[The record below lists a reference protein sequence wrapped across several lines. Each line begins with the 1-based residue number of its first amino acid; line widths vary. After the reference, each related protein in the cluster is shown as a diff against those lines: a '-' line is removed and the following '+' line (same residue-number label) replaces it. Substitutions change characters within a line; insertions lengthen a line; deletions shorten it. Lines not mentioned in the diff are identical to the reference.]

1 MRTSR
6 LALAVSLPVAVL
18 LAAGCR
24 GTQPV
29 AGGAYGAAPT
39 TAAAATSP
47 APSASATGSATGAAS
62 AAASGAPMIPARA
75 VLTISATKLGYVLA
89 TAKGMTVYWYGKDV
103 KDGGQSACTGSC
115 AAAWPP
121 VAGAPVA
128 APGVRLSGTL
138 GAITLPDGVVQ
149 ATYNGYPLY
158 SYASDM
164 SPGQA
169 NGNGVGGVWHVIT
182 GKALSGA

>member
-6 LALAVSLPVAVL
+6 LALAVSLPIAVL

-24 GTQPV
+24 GTEPV
-29 AGGAYGAAPT
+29 AGAAYGAT

-47 APSASATGSATGAAS
+47 APAASASAMGSAT
-62 AAASGAPMIPARA
+62 AAASGAPMIPAKA
-75 VLTISATKLGYVLA
+75 VLTISATKVGYVLA
-89 TAKGMTVYWYGKDV
+89 TADGMTVYWYGKDV
-103 KDGGQSACTGSC
+103 KGNGQSACTGSC

-121 VAGAPVA
+121 VTGAPVA

-158 SYASDM
+158 RYAADVSR
-164 SPGQA
+164 SQA
-169 NGNGVGGVWHVIT
+169 TGNGAGGVWHVIT
-182 GKALSGA
+182 GNALSAAY

>member
-1 MRTSR
+1 MRTRR

-24 GTQPV
+24 GTEPV
-29 AGGAYGAAPT
+29 AGAAYGAAPT

-47 APSASATGSATGAAS
+47 APAASATGSAG
-62 AAASGAPMIPARA
+62 AAASGAPMTPAKA

-103 KDGGQSACTGSC
+103 KNSGQSACTASC

-128 APGVRLSGTL
+128 APGVKLSGTL
-138 GAITLPDGVVQ
+138 GVITLPDGVVQ